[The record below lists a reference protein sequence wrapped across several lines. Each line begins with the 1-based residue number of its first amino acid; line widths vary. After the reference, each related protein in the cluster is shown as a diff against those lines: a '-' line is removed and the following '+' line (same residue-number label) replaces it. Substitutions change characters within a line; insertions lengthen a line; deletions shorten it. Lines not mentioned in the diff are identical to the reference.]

1 MDFFGGFFWDRLNTH
16 QCSYVTRTDR
26 RVEGWLQNGWR
37 IHGGFMADSW
47 RIHGGF
53 MADSWRI
60 HGGFM
65 ADSWQMGLQKLTTVL
80 DMRNG
85 YKGGV

>member
-1 MDFFGGFFWDRLNTH
+1 MGGESAFFLYQLKALTFNCRH
-16 QCSYVTRTDR
+16 RADR
-26 RVEGWLQNGWR
+26 RVEGGLKEWVDGWQ
-37 IHGGFMADSW
+37 DSW

-65 ADSWQMGLQKLTTVL
+65 ADS
-80 DMRNG
+80 
-85 YKGGV
+85 